1 MKEIKKVTKQEILS
15 ILNKPFESN
24 HRLSGIPTLVN
35 LSDVTQEGESKLE
48 DISSIS
54 LDKNNLDISKA
65 FEALE
70 YLSKDTQ
77 VELLVEHDTITALTS
92 LITGQSHNSTEEA
105 LDSLAEVGTS
115 IPRRVCQFPFKRN
128 DIVWVCRTC
137 QADETCVLCHKCYKQ
152 SNHEGHDVAF
162 YHAQAGGCCD
172 CGDPDAWDPSG
183 FCPHHGTTTAK
194 EALSPHT
201 VDAVQIIVK
210 TVAEW
215 LVETLCQETQQAHL
229 RTSHDIDNDTSL
241 KDVHSDSPQQQTG
254 YSGSLMA
261 RRELVFCSEAA
272 STSKSRGDQ
281 PVPQSDACNSLQL
294 GGLARQGQGIYLVL
308 HADDVHTKQ
317 QVSQSLR
324 QLFGGSSYHPDSL
337 LNKLVTSLQTHGQL
351 VVWGTM
357 EVLSDLTASQRLL
370 WADGDVEAITRFGA
384 AMLERANRLDGLTT
398 SLSTRLELMNEQRA
412 VAVLEWLTALARSCD
427 PLCQTVAES
436 ILPEPHLVPMLRA
449 DLLLLSRLTKA
460 WHSLLLTLLAVPT
473 FKSHLAAAYCDTYR
487 HVTSQYA
494 RGIGVLERSGYTLS
508 VQFLNRV
515 TYVVDLVQRRDL
527 LGKLGKSLYET
538 LAVALSFDG
547 KKKRLDPNHF
557 VLTHRRYSPCV
568 SDLKCVLN
576 VKGMA
581 RLFSSKCGTFLS
593 DWLASLALA
602 QWMDGLMWRTFTEGH
617 VETEPRG
624 WVGAFNASISLGS
637 LFERLLCWDDIDA
650 SPAPDSPLSS
660 QVPTIVELTQ
670 VCLFDGLVPWQEQE
684 TEHYQPTSNA
694 ITLED
699 YKKATAS
706 LPYATVHTG
715 EALAQAAL
723 PLPHV
728 SQWSFHLPLHRFF
741 AACLR
746 EVCRRPEGM
755 AQLLEKVSHV
765 TMEFP
770 LLVLSRAAQVRAGL
784 WKRNGSLMFDQVLN
798 YAEPP
803 FCRALRDADILLIQY
818 ASLTGGT
825 GPIIALLLHRFG
837 IFDFCGLV
845 AAPTENREMYLSQV
859 ASDMYPG
866 EITSSEEEDFV
877 TPWTYSPTK
886 DVSALLALLEEF
898 LQLIVVLITELPPIP
913 PVDKAEHTI
922 QAKKRLRR
930 EVVHRLA
937 SGPKTHS
944 ELAEVHHVLSN
955 WDNTFLSEEGKLLN
969 PDDATGAALE
979 STLNEVAE
987 HKSVRGKLE
996 PNQWELRED
1005 AWEEYDPAFYHISLR
1020 SHQAAAESRPT
1031 TKLKTDNIYGVLPK
1045 ALAPF
1050 MPFAPHPSFA
1060 RLRRDITSD
1069 ATVLAI
1075 VYRTLHV
1082 HCREKRSAEDF
1093 VDLRSTK
1100 AYESEALSETALS
1113 RAVHLLT
1120 LGAFAWRDAIG
1131 DDENWHSHG
1140 GSYEG
1145 SVFHKRSID
1154 LPSGSVSGWISQ
1166 ALLAKPEKLMD
1177 CEWYSGEDNT
1187 LLLLKRLAID
1197 GGSKSIGFVA
1207 QDQSLRTG
1215 AAWLCEFAS
1224 QNNNEAA
1231 KIVGAHEKLSQT
1243 SESNVPEESELERK
1257 KREAKSRAM
1266 ERMNAQAAQFAA
1278 MMQIDTEES
1287 EEESDLKMLTAEREE
1302 NGQVGIR
1309 RLRTADSFASSE
1321 SSLNSGLSNDAPN
1334 SPACITAPQ
1343 VASTVTTEKCI
1354 PPRLLKSRPICIIC
1368 NEDNTGGVREPEPR
1382 SGDDGN
1388 RKRSRRK
1395 TDRSNA
1401 LAFVGYTQPST
1412 VLKGGGGLAPSNDNS
1427 SALSSVRRFVGV
1439 HIALCGHAVHSECCE
1454 SYLATVSHRE
1464 DRVIGRREEF
1474 KCPLCQRLS
1483 NCLVP
1488 FIDVGL
1494 DWVGGSK
1501 VDPKPCEEL
1510 MEIDEVSGDE
1520 RPTIKNEVRP
1530 NSKTCLHKFLSN
1542 TPWWVARHDTSVSW
1556 DGQSAFVTA
1565 TLARRDG
1572 SGDVDSAS
1580 DLPSLP
1586 KQRRRSVRSLRKKD
1600 LYAAWS
1606 AMMKTPRFIR
1616 RRQPQRS
1623 QGSESLT
1630 DALETTTSNALLSA
1644 SSLAH
1649 VPRSEDIS
1657 MGETIVWRRCMDLV
1671 SDVSFRADGKR
1682 LGEHH
1687 FLQYFGEF
1695 RHYHVEK
1702 HAFNAANR
1710 LEGRECAEWPA
1721 CISSAPLPDNR
1732 RQELSREKLLSK
1744 LLLTI
1749 QSFTY
1754 SCCSELFEVKRLVK
1768 KEKSLLLGDDSIQS
1782 IFSKFGITDVVCDN
1796 NLVLM
1801 PAPLANHE
1809 EGTQPFDGRLGKLR
1823 YLGLAAMAAAGA
1835 VSADLV
1841 QLVFDFPLRDDNE
1854 FMASSSSTQEDSIHR
1869 APVVFPVLFGH
1880 VLTHVV
1886 AAMCATCGRARAR
1899 SDSLEIV
1906 WPVPFSRRGSFY
1918 GISKETSTSIDS
1930 VMKDCVGFIEIGLL
1944 ARILQVLLGHLQ
1956 IDPSIAGEGR
1966 RVFMLKWTRQLL
1978 EEELVTKS
1986 ESTKWLRGCASL
1998 LDAALSEDV
2007 KTSSLISSV
2016 NDSDT
2021 MRVFEE
2027 SCEAAADAAV
2037 NYLSDVGA
2045 IYQILVP
2052 GAFIV
2057 QKHKNPILDVGGHHS
2072 LTIVNELISDLGLEY
2087 LDEMLDSAHVREIM
2101 AHWFKNACK
2110 HMEKFEVTEM
2120 NDAPKKMTQKRI
2132 FQTEGFRVL
2141 DWPLE
2146 TFRSEETE
2154 KLLNEKKISN
2164 LVSSLSEEPKDG
2176 SAPMEV
2182 DSYLSPVRVA
2192 RVDVRSISSSPV
2204 VSFSSRKSVNL
2215 LGGYVEESNAMLVTP
2230 RPRIYVLPTSYTDL
2244 YAELG
2249 VLCPESEQTALC
2261 LICGEV
2267 LNANGKGECT
2277 KHSFKCGAGACIFF
2291 LLQECQGLIIHNGKA
2306 VYVQSPYVD
2315 SHGETPQ
2322 YRGRP
2327 LNLDLDRYEI
2337 FRELWTGH
2345 GIRQKVVQERGSA
2358 RQVIITDF
2366 Y

>member
-1 MKEIKKVTKQEILS
+1 MKDIDRVTKQKIIS
-15 ILNKPFESN
+15 ILNKPFGI
-24 HRLSGIPTLVN
+24 HQRLGGIPTLVN
-35 LSDVTQEGESKLE
+35 LSDITEEGESRLKDVSPL
-48 DISSIS
+48 S
-54 LDKNNLDISKA
+54 LDSNNLDLSQ
-65 FEALE
+65 ALE
-70 YLSKDTQ
+70 DLEHLSKDAQ
-77 VELLVEHDTITALTS
+77 VELLLERDTITALTS
-92 LITGQSHNSTEEA
+92 LITGQAHHSTEGA
-105 LDSLAEVGTS
+105 LDSLAKVGTA

-137 QADETCVLCHKCYKQ
+137 QADETCVLCHQCFKQ

-172 CGDPDAWDPSG
+172 CGDPDAWDPCG
-183 FCPHHGTTTAK
+183 FCPYHGTTTAK
-194 EALSPHT
+194 ESLSPHT
-201 VDAVQIIVK
+201 VETVQIIVE
-210 TVAEW
+210 TVAQW
-215 LVETLCQETQQAHL
+215 LVETLCRETQQAHL
-229 RTSHDIDNDTSL
+229 RTSQDIGIDTSSKESQL
-241 KDVHSDSPQQQTG
+241 ELLQQQAG
-254 YSGSLMA
+254 YGGSLMA

-281 PVPQSDACNSLQL
+281 PVPQSDACNSRQL
-294 GGLARQGQGIYLVL
+294 GDLTRQGKGIYLVL

-317 QVSQSLR
+317 KISQSLR
-324 QLFGGSSYHPDSL
+324 QLFGGSSYYPDSL

-351 VVWGTM
+351 IVWGTM
-357 EVLSDLTASQRLL
+357 EVLSDLNVSQRLL
-370 WADGDVEAITRFGA
+370 WADGDVEATTRFGA
-384 AMLERANRLDGLTT
+384 AMLERANRLNGLTT
-398 SLSTRLELMNEQRA
+398 SLSTRLELLNEQRA

-436 ILPEPHLVPMLRA
+436 ILPEKHLVPMLRA

-494 RGIGVLERSGYTLS
+494 RGMGVLERSGYTLS

-515 TYVVDLVQRRDL
+515 TYVVDLVQHRDL

-538 LAVALSFDG
+538 LAVAQFSSEG
-547 KKKRLDPNHF
+547 KKRLDPNHF

-593 DWLASLALA
+593 DWLASLALS
-602 QWMDGLMWRTFTEGH
+602 QWMDGQVWRTFTQGH

-637 LFERLLCWDDIDA
+637 LFERLLCWDDTDA
-650 SPAPDSPLSS
+650 SPAPESPLSS

-670 VCLFDGLVPWQEQE
+670 YCLFHGLVRWQEQE
-684 TEHYQPTSNA
+684 TQHYRPTSNT
-694 ITLED
+694 INLED
-699 YKKATAS
+699 YSKATAS
-706 LPYATVHTG
+706 LPYATIHTG

-723 PLPHV
+723 PLPYV
-728 SQWSFHLPLHRFF
+728 SPWSFHLPLHRFF

-755 AQLLEKVSHV
+755 TELLEKASHV
-765 TMEFP
+765 QMEFP

-803 FCRALRDADILLIQY
+803 FCRALRDADILLLQY
-818 ASLTGGT
+818 SSLTGGT
-825 GPIIALLLHRFG
+825 GPIVALLLHRFG
-837 IFDFCGLV
+837 IFDFCGLI
-845 AAPTENREMYLSQV
+845 AAPAAYPELYHSQV
-859 ASDMYPG
+859 ACGMYPE
-866 EITSSEEEDFV
+866 EITTSDGEDFN
-877 TPWTYSPTK
+877 TPWTFSPTK
-886 DVSALLALLEEF
+886 DVSALTALLEEY
-898 LQLIVVLITELPPIP
+898 LQLLVVLITELPPIP

-930 EVVHRLA
+930 EVIHRLA
-937 SGPKTHS
+937 SGPRTHS

-1020 SHQAAAESRPT
+1020 SHQAAAESRPNA
-1031 TKLKTDNIYGVLPK
+1031 KLEKENIYGIQPK
-1045 ALAPF
+1045 AVAPH
-1050 MPFAPHPSFA
+1050 MPFAPHPCFE
-1060 RLRRDITSD
+1060 RLRRDISSD

-1075 VYRTLHV
+1075 TYRTLHV
-1082 HCREKRSAEDF
+1082 HCRERKNLEDLMG
-1093 VDLRSTK
+1093 VRSTQ

-1120 LGAFAWRDAIG
+1120 LGAFAWRTATRS
-1131 DDENWHSHG
+1131 DDNWQSRG

-1145 SVFHKRSID
+1145 SVFYKRSLN
-1154 LPSGSVSGWISQ
+1154 LPSPSLSDWISH
-1166 ALLAKPEKLMD
+1166 ALLAKPADIMNCK
-1177 CEWYSGEDNT
+1177 WYSGEENA

-1197 GGSKSIGFVA
+1197 GGSKSVGFIA

-1224 QNNNEAA
+1224 KNNNEAA
-1231 KIVGAHEKLSQT
+1231 DVICATEKLSQAGET
-1243 SESNVPEESELERK
+1243 PVSKESELERK
-1257 KREAKSRAM
+1257 KREAKARAM
-1266 ERMNAQAAQFAA
+1266 ERMNAQAARFAA
-1278 MMQIDTEES
+1278 MMQIDTEGS
-1287 EEESDLKMLTAEREE
+1287 EEESEVKTVELEQSVRTES
-1302 NGQVGIR
+1302 R
-1309 RLRTADSFASSE
+1309 RLRNIDSSTSSE
-1321 SSLNSGLSNDAPN
+1321 SSLNSGTSNEISN
-1334 SPACITAPQ
+1334 SQSCTFVPPVTSTTAI
-1343 VASTVTTEKCI
+1343 EKSI

-1368 NEDNTGGVREPEPR
+1368 NEDTTNGVRDAEPR

-1412 VLKGGGGLAPSNDNS
+1412 VVKGGGGLPPSNDHCRTS
-1427 SALSSVRRFVGV
+1427 SAVRRFVGV
-1439 HIALCGHAVHSECCE
+1439 HVALCGHAVHSECCE

-1464 DRVIGRREEF
+1464 DRGIGRREEF

-1494 DWVGGSK
+1494 DWVGDSSFEI
-1501 VDPKPCEEL
+1501 VPCGEQ
-1510 MEIDEVSGDE
+1510 MDIDEVTDE
-1520 RPTIKNEVRP
+1520 EG
-1530 NSKTCLHKFLSN
+1530 KTPSEPSSSMRLHNFLSN
-1542 TPWWVARHDTSVSW
+1542 TPWWVARHDTSVTW
-1556 DGQSAFVTA
+1556 DGQSAFVA
-1565 TLARRDG
+1565 ANSAHKDG
-1572 SGDVDSAS
+1572 NSENAS
-1580 DLPSLP
+1580 DSPSVP
-1586 KQRRRSVRSLRKKD
+1586 KLRRRSVRSLRKKD

-1623 QGSESLT
+1623 PVSDGLMG
-1630 DALETTTSNALLSA
+1630 AVATTSSHNLASA

-1649 VPRSEDIS
+1649 VPRSEDIN
-1657 MGETIVWRRCMDLV
+1657 MGETIVWRRFMDLV
-1671 SDVSFRADGKR
+1671 SDISFRADGKR
-1682 LGEHH
+1682 LGEQN
-1687 FLQYFGEF
+1687 FLKYCGEF

-1702 HAFNAANR
+1702 HAYNAANR
-1710 LEGRECAEWPA
+1710 LEGRESAEWPT
-1721 CISSAPLPDNR
+1721 CISSSPLPDNR

-1754 SCCSELFEVKRLVK
+1754 SCCAELFEVKRLIK
-1768 KEKSLLLGDDSIQS
+1768 KEKNTMLGVESVKS
-1782 IFSKFGITDVVCDN
+1782 IFSKFGIADVVCDN
-1796 NLVLM
+1796 SLVLM
-1801 PAPLANHE
+1801 PAPSVKQD
-1809 EGTQPFDGRLGKLR
+1809 EGTQPFQGRIGKLR
-1823 YLGLAAMAAAGA
+1823 YFGLAAMAAAGA

-1841 QLVFDFPLRDDNE
+1841 QLVLDFPLSDDSDCA
-1854 FMASSSSTQEDSIHR
+1854 MSSSSNQEDLTYR
-1869 APVVFPVLFGH
+1869 APVVFPVLFSH

-1918 GISKETSTSIDS
+1918 GMSKESSAANNDS
-1930 VMKDCVGFIEIGLL
+1930 VMKDCVGFITIGFL
-1944 ARILQVLLGHLQ
+1944 ARILQVLLGQLQ
-1956 IDPSIAGEGR
+1956 VDTGPAGDGKR
-1966 RVFMLKWTRQLL
+1966 GIMSTWIRQFLKDESLPD
-1978 EEELVTKS
+1978 S
-1986 ESTKWLRGCASL
+1986 ESTKWIRGCASL
-1998 LDAALSEDV
+1998 LDAALFQEV
-2007 KTSSLISSV
+2007 KANSSTSS
-2016 NDSDT
+2016 DSDFD
-2021 MRVFEE
+2021 MINVFEE
-2027 SCEAAADAAV
+2027 SCKVAVDASIAF
-2037 NYLSDVGA
+2037 LSDIGA

-2052 GAFIV
+2052 GALTV
-2057 QKHKNPILDVGGHHS
+2057 QNQKKYPILDVGGFPS
-2072 LTIVNELISDLGLEY
+2072 LTTLIKLVSDLGLEH
-2087 LDEMLDSAHVREIM
+2087 LDDMLHSTHVRQMIS
-2101 AHWFKNACK
+2101 HWFKNVCK
-2110 HMEKFEVTEM
+2110 HTEKFEATGIS
-2120 NDAPKKMTQKRI
+2120 DATSKQIIQKRI

-2141 DWPLE
+2141 DWPVE
-2146 TFRSEETE
+2146 SYKSNEN
-2154 KLLNEKKISN
+2154 KNQMNEKKMSN
-2164 LVSSLSEEPKDG
+2164 MSEEPQEL
-2176 SAPMEV
+2176 SSPMEV
-2182 DSYLSPVRVA
+2182 DSYQSHMRVA
-2192 RVDVRSISSSPV
+2192 RLELRSTASSPV
-2204 VSFSSRKSVNL
+2204 VSFTSRKSVNL
-2215 LGGYVEESNAMLVTP
+2215 LGGYVEDDASSMMIAQ
-2230 RPRIYVLPTSYTDL
+2230 RPRIHVLPTSYTDL

-2249 VLCPESEQTALC
+2249 VICPESEQTALC

-2327 LNLDLDRYEI
+2327 LNLDLDRYDI